1 MKYAI
6 NPQMYGAMFAV
17 PCAIAEQYIRLSSEL
32 QLKVLLLFLHRGPS
46 EQIENTIAETLRVQP
61 ADVEDALNYWV
72 QCGVLINMQKA
83 VTPPAQ
89 PQPETKQRSTVKV
102 AAPVKKPSREDTIKR
117 GAESKEIQFMFSEV
131 QMKLGRLVT
140 QAEMSTLVWLHDNQG
155 LSVPVILM
163 AVEYAVSEG
172 KTGFSYIE
180 KLCLDWVKNGVDSLS
195 AAEQRITALYQSKTA
210 WKICENAFGI
220 SHRKA
225 TARELAYSDKWINSW
240 GFSKDMLV
248 QAYDRCVNSTTKLS
262 FAYIDKILGKWHQNG
277 INKPDQIEQAE
288 TKPSKSAT
296 RSRSYD
302 LHAIEQQFNKFD

>member
-17 PCAIAEQYIRLSSEL
+17 PCAVAEEYIRLSTEL
-32 QLKVLLLFLHRGPS
+32 QLKVLLLFLHRGSS
-46 EQIENTIAETLRVQP
+46 EQIEDTIAEALRLQS
-61 ADVEDALNYWV
+61 ADVEDALDYWV

-83 VTPPAQ
+83 VISPAQ
-89 PQPETKQRSTVKV
+89 LESLQKSVVKP
-102 AAPVKKPSREDTIKR
+102 AASVKKPSREDTIKR

-195 AAEQRITALYQSKTA
+195 AAEQRISALYQSKTA

-225 TARELAYSDKWINSW
+225 TARERAYSDKWINVW
-240 GFSKDMLV
+240 GFSKEMLV

-262 FAYIDKILGKWHQNG
+262 FAYIDKILGKWYQKG
-277 INKPDQIEQAE
+277 IKTPDQIEQAE
-288 TKPSKSAT
+288 TKPLKSTA

-302 LHAIEQQFNKFD
+302 LQAIEQQFNKFD